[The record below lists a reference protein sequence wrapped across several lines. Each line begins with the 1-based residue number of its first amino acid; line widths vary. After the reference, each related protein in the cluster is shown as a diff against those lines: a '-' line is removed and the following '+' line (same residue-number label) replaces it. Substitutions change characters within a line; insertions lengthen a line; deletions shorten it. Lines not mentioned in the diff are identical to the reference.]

1 MNNFV
6 GIRAAV
12 WAIFFFHKLSTD
24 DKPSHNFCLLEWC
37 PYKQAEAAGTLVNF
51 KHANNLPEAVMEEIR
66 PIFKDLARTELLK
79 KCGHGKTQKANE
91 SVNNLV
97 WKYCPKEKHHGLT
110 TVETSVAIAEC
121 IFSDGCNRL
130 GQILEAMGINAGEF
144 ATTFFAAK
152 DTFLV
157 VTAQRQAQ
165 MAAKESRQRRRLR
178 RLGRDEEQA
187 EADGFPYL
195 AGGH

>member
-1 MNNFV
+1 M
-6 GIRAAV
+6 
-12 WAIFFFHKLSTD
+12 
-24 DKPSHNFCLLEWC
+24 
-37 PYKQAEAAGTLVNF
+37 NF

-79 KCGHGKTQKANE
+79 KCEQGKPQKANE

-110 TVETSVAIAEC
+110 TVETSVAIAVC
-121 IFSDGCNRL
+121 IFNDGCNRL

-152 DTFLV
+152 DTFPGCNSPKTGPDGNKGV
-157 VTAQRQAQ
+157 QKEKEAEETWQR
-165 MAAKESRQRRRLR
+165 
-178 RLGRDEEQA
+178 
-187 EADGFPYL
+187 
-195 AGGH
+195 

>member
-1 MNNFV
+1 M
-6 GIRAAV
+6 
-12 WAIFFFHKLSTD
+12 
-24 DKPSHNFCLLEWC
+24 
-37 PYKQAEAAGTLVNF
+37 
-51 KHANNLPEAVMEEIR
+51 
-66 PIFKDLARTELLK
+66 ARTELLK
-79 KCGHGKTQKANE
+79 KCEHGYTQNANE

-97 WKYCPKEKHHGLT
+97 WKYCPREKHHGLT
-110 TVETSVAIAEC
+110 TVETSVAIAVC

-152 DTFLV
+152 DTFRV
-157 VTAQRQAQ
+157 VTAQRQVQ

-187 EADGFPYL
+187 EAEGLPYL

>member
-1 MNNFV
+1 M
-6 GIRAAV
+6 
-12 WAIFFFHKLSTD
+12 
-24 DKPSHNFCLLEWC
+24 
-37 PYKQAEAAGTLVNF
+37 
-51 KHANNLPEAVMEEIR
+51 
-66 PIFKDLARTELLK
+66 
-79 KCGHGKTQKANE
+79 
-91 SVNNLV
+91 V

-110 TVETSVAIAEC
+110 TVETSVAIAVC
-121 IFSDGCNRL
+121 IFNDGCNRL

-152 DTFLV
+152 DTFRV

-165 MAAKESRQRRRLR
+165 MATKESRKRRRLR

-187 EADGFPYL
+187 EAEGFPYL

>member
-1 MNNFV
+1 MNNLV

-12 WAIFFFHKLSTD
+12 WAIFFHKLSTD
-24 DKPSHNFCLLEWC
+24 DKPSHNFSLLEWC

-110 TVETSVAIAEC
+110 TVETSVAIAVC
-121 IFSDGCNRL
+121 IF
-130 GQILEAMGINAGEF
+130 
-144 ATTFFAAK
+144 
-152 DTFLV
+152 
-157 VTAQRQAQ
+157 
-165 MAAKESRQRRRLR
+165 
-178 RLGRDEEQA
+178 
-187 EADGFPYL
+187 
-195 AGGH
+195 